1 MNYFEVAEQIK
12 QEIMAM
18 MSTGKCPELLESFN
32 ELHDY
37 CDANMLGQNLW
48 DVGEHSTE
56 NYIDSL
62 NEAHTI
68 VDRWL
73 KARQGILESADHI
86 NAHNPWYNP
95 ILSEN

>member
-62 NEAHTI
+62 
-68 VDRWL
+68 
-73 KARQGILESADHI
+73 KARRGILESADHI